1 MDETKLNAFVGRM
14 LGDLGGAF
22 SVPMVRIGER
32 LGLYRTLQESGPT
45 TAPELARKA
54 GIAERYARE
63 WLSHQAASGYLD
75 YDPAVSTFTL
85 SPEHA
90 MVLAQTDSP
99 VYLQGA
105 FDLAAVMLENE
116 ALVETAFR
124 TGKGVGWGEQSPCL
138 FCTVGRFF
146 RPSYHTALVQSWL
159 PALDGMTAKLERGAT
174 VADVG
179 CGHGFSTIIMAK
191 AFPRSTF
198 VGYDFHAGSI
208 EQARAHAEQHD
219 VTANTRFEVASAS
232 DFPGQDLDLVTF
244 FDCLHDMGDPIG
256 AARHVRRTLKPD
268 GRWMI
273 VEPQAGDRLE
283 DNLNPVSRLFFA
295 ASTMICVPTSLDQ
308 PVGAALGAQAG
319 LARLTSAI
327 TEGGFAHVSKATE
340 TPFNMVLEARP

>member
-1 MDETKLNAFVGRM
+1 MEHETKLNAFVGRM

-22 SVPMVRIGER
+22 SVPMVRIGDR

-45 TAPELARKA
+45 TARELARKA

-85 SPEHA
+85 SPEQA

-146 RPSYHTALVQSWL
+146 RPEL
-159 PALDGMTAKLERGAT
+159 P
-174 VADVG
+174 
-179 CGHGFSTIIMAK
+179 H
-191 AFPRSTF
+191 RSRA
-198 VGYDFHAGSI
+198 VLAAGS
-208 EQARAHAEQHD
+208 
-219 VTANTRFEVASAS
+219 
-232 DFPGQDLDLVTF
+232 
-244 FDCLHDMGDPIG
+244 
-256 AARHVRRTLKPD
+256 ARHRRRSWSAVRPWR
-268 GRWMI
+268 MSA
-273 VEPQAGDRLE
+273 AGTA
-283 DNLNPVSRLFFA
+283 SR
-295 ASTMICVPTSLDQ
+295 P
-308 PVGAALGAQAG
+308 
-319 LARLTSAI
+319 
-327 TEGGFAHVSKATE
+327 
-340 TPFNMVLEARP
+340 